1 MEKICVLR
9 VLGLVVAKTLTPKI
23 VVVSGLTAS
32 GKTALSI
39 VLAKQFNAEIIS
51 ADSRQVYRG
60 LDIGSAKITT
70 AEMQGIPHH
79 CLDIVDPT
87 QNTRYSVG
95 DFQRD
100 AYAAIDDIL
109 ARGKLPLLVGG
120 TGLYS
125 RAVINGYGF
134 NEQPNQPRYDVLQ
147 ICLIPPNTIL
157 APKVKLR
164 NTERVAHGM
173 FAETEHLLAAGVPA
187 DFLYKLGLEYRL
199 NVRYLQHEIDLDT
212 YYDELYHQTM
222 QFIKRQ
228 RTWYRKENPAVTHY
242 LTEPDTY
249 LADATKLMR
258 EFLHQSCGQ

>member
-1 MEKICVLR
+1 M
-9 VLGLVVAKTLTPKI
+9 AKMKPKI
-23 VVVSGLTAS
+23 VVISGLTAS

-39 VLAKQFNAEIIS
+39 HLAQTFNAEIIS

-60 LDIGSAKITT
+60 LEIGSAKITT

-79 CLDIVDPT
+79 CLDLVDPT
-87 QNTRYSVG
+87 NNTHYSVG

-100 AYAAIDDIL
+100 AYAAIDQIL
-109 ARGKLPLLVGG
+109 ARKKLPMLVGG

-125 RAVINGYGF
+125 RAIINGYGF
-134 NEQPNQPRYDVLQ
+134 GDQPNMPRYDVLQ

-157 APKVKLR
+157 APKVQQR
-164 NTERVAHGM
+164 NHERVKKGM
-173 FAETEHLLAAGVPA
+173 FAETEHLLAQGVPA

-199 NVRYLQHEIDLDT
+199 NIRYLQGEIDLDT

-242 LTEPDTY
+242 LTDPTTY
-249 LADATKLMR
+249 ITEATTLIQN
-258 EFLHQSCGQ
+258 FLQK

>member
-1 MEKICVLR
+1 M
-9 VLGLVVAKTLTPKI
+9 AKMKPKI
-23 VVVSGLTAS
+23 VVISGVTAS

-39 VLAKQFNAEIIS
+39 LLAQKFNAEIIS
-51 ADSRQVYRG
+51 TDSRQVYQG

-70 AEMQGIPHH
+70 DEMQGVPHH
-79 CLDIVDPT
+79 CLDIVDPA
-87 QNTRYSVG
+87 NNERYSVG

-100 AYAAIDDIL
+100 AYRKIDEIL
-109 ARGKLPLLVGG
+109 KRGKLPMLVGG

-134 NEQPNQPRYDVLQ
+134 DNQPNNPRYDVLQ
-147 ICLIPPNTIL
+147 ICLVPPNTIL

-164 NTERVAHGM
+164 NVQRVEQGM
-173 FAETEHLLAAGVPA
+173 FDETRNLLARGVST

-199 NVRYLQHEIDLDT
+199 NVRYLNGEIDLEK

-228 RTWYRKENPAVTHY
+228 RTWYRKENPALTHY
-242 LTEPDTY
+242 LTDPGSY
-249 LADATKLMR
+249 LSQASQLITD
-258 EFLHQSCGQ
+258 FLK